1 MPRDTL
7 QSVLD
12 LPECRETTVARNL
25 LPADRFRPALEQT
38 RALTDRSGEE
48 FSLISFGL
56 RDRKAARTA
65 HAHVPELFAQWPLRA
80 TDEAGWLDDRHLGIL
95 LPSTSGRGAWT
106 VANRLSADLH
116 SWLALPD
123 RKVYVYPSDPPS
135 AAGCDGDL
143 EGSPGDKEPLAP
155 MEFLFVRRQPMWK
168 RALDMGGAGV
178 GLLIL
183 TPVFLAAAMAT
194 KLDSAGPV
202 FFAQWR
208 SGQGGRPFR
217 MFKFRSMVVDA
228 ESRKRAL
235 MALNEQ
241 DGPAFKIQ
249 RDPRVTTVGRWLRAT
264 SIDELPQLWNVLIGD
279 MSLVGPRPLPCD
291 ETRACSVWQ
300 RGRLDVK
307 PGLTCF
313 WQLQKRSAVS
323 FTDWMRMDAQYIR
336 SLSPWADLKLLF
348 ATFPAVFLR
357 RNA

>member
-1 MPRDTL
+1 
-7 QSVLD
+7 LD
-12 LPECRETTVARNL
+12 
-25 LPADRFRPALEQT
+25 
-38 RALTDRSGEE
+38 
-48 FSLISFGL
+48 I
-56 RDRKAARTA
+56 
-65 HAHVPELFAQWPLRA
+65 
-80 TDEAGWLDDRHLGIL
+80 
-95 LPSTSGRGAWT
+95 
-106 VANRLSADLH
+106 
-116 SWLALPD
+116 
-123 RKVYVYPSDPPS
+123 
-135 AAGCDGDL
+135 
-143 EGSPGDKEPLAP
+143 
-155 MEFLFVRRQPMWK
+155 
-168 RALDMGGAGV
+168 GGAGA
-178 GLLIL
+178 GLLLL
-183 TPVFLAAAMAT
+183 TPVFLAAALAT

-208 SGQGGRPFR
+208 SGQGGKPFR

-228 ESRKRAL
+228 EAKKRAL

-249 RDPRVTTVGRWLRAT
+249 RDPRVTAVGRWLRAT

-323 FTDWMRMDAQYIR
+323 FTEWMRMDAQYIR

-348 ATFPAVFLR
+348 ATLPAVLLR